1 MDLHRTDEERLESL
15 KRWWSEH
22 GRSLIV
28 GVVAGVAGISGWAF
42 WQDHE
47 RRQAEAASVLF
58 DAAGAAARTGD
69 HAALRDAGTALLSD
83 HAGHEYAAAAALL
96 LAKSELVQGGLGE
109 AKAHFRWVME
119 HAEQPELRG
128 VARLRLAET
137 AFSEGAFD
145 EALALLGETGAGPF
159 SAANDELRGDVHYA
173 LGERDKAREAW
184 ERAAAGYSDAPAS
197 RRWLMLKLNDL
208 GNLNTPMKP

>member
-1 MDLHRTDEERLESL
+1 MDLHRTDEERVESL
-15 KRWWSEH
+15 KNWWSEH

-28 GVVAGVAGISGWAF
+28 GLVVGIAGVSGWTF

-47 RRQAEAASVLF
+47 QRQAEAASALF
-58 DAAGAAARTGD
+58 DTAGAAARAGD
-69 HAALRDAGTALLSD
+69 RTALKEAGTALLSD
-83 HAGHEYAAAAALL
+83 HASREYAAAAALL
-96 LAKSELVQGGLGE
+96 LAKSELEHGSPDE

-119 HAEQPELRG
+119 HSGLPELRR

-137 AFSEGAFD
+137 VFSEGAFD
-145 EALALLGETGAGPF
+145 EALALLDETGSGPF
-159 SAANDELRGDVHYA
+159 AAAGDDLRGDVHYA

-184 ERAAAGYSDAPAS
+184 ERAAAGYSDSPAS
-197 RRWLMLKLNDL
+197 RRLLMLKLNDL

>member
-1 MDLHRTDEERLESL
+1 MDLHRTDEERVESL

-28 GVVAGVAGISGWAF
+28 GVVAGIAGISGWTF

-47 RRQAEAASVLF
+47 QRQAEAASALF
-58 DAAGAAARTGD
+58 DTAGAAARAGD
-69 HAALRDAGTALLSD
+69 HATLQAVGTALLSE
-83 HAGHEYAAAAALL
+83 HAAHGYAAAAALL
-96 LAKSELVQGGLGE
+96 LAKSELEQGSPDE

-119 HAEQPELRG
+119 HAELPELRR

-145 EALALLGETGAGPF
+145 EALALLDETGSGPF
-159 SAANDELRGDVHYA
+159 AAANDDLRGDVHFA

-184 ERAAAGYSDAPAS
+184 ERAAAGYSDSPVS
-197 RRWLMLKLNDL
+197 RRWIVLKLNDL
-208 GNLNTPMKP
+208 GNLNTPTKP